1 LFSEYNACVADIVII
16 DGNNLLHAVRSL
28 GPTRPPGRERL
39 FKIIE
44 HWAAQHGHE
53 VTLIFDGPAPVG
65 PFSGQ
70 MQSNRIELIFSG
82 HRTADDCIVERLAG
96 LRNPD
101 RVQVVSDDGAI
112 RHAARERRCRTV
124 ATTALIAALFPPGSK
139 PMPKEETPP
148 ADEKP
153 SHFEGEKDQWLEAF
167 DDHAP
172 EEPFDGFDAMQH

>member
-1 LFSEYNACVADIVII
+1 LPGEYNAGVANIVII

-39 FKIIE
+39 VKIIE
-44 HWAAQHGHE
+44 HWAAQHGHQ
-53 VTLIFDGPAPVG
+53 VTLVFDGPAPTG
-65 PFSGQ
+65 PFAGQMHSDRLEMMFSGQ
-70 MQSNRIELIFSG
+70 
-82 HRTADDCIVERLAG
+82 RTADDCIVERLNG

-101 RVQVVSDDGAI
+101 RVQVVSDDTAI

-139 PMPKEETPP
+139 PAPKEKARPP
-148 ADEKP
+148 GEKP
-153 SHFEGEKDQWLEAF
+153 SEFESEKEKWLEAF

-172 EEPFDGFDAMQH
+172 EAPFDGFDAMQH